1 MLLASSLINS
11 TLSIGDFCDR
21 CLQKNWL
28 SSDAETQLLRVTCF
42 VADLPVWKTVP
53 TKSPS
58 SKKITRGHAIFM
70 DFLGSVM
77 IITVMDK
84 AKDCIE

>member
-1 MLLASSLINS
+1 MLAKKLAE
-11 TLSIGDFCDR
+11 IGR
-21 CLQKNWL
+21 RNI
-28 SSDAETQLLRVTCF
+28 QLLRVTCF

-77 IITVMDK
+77 IITDMDK